1 MFAALLH
8 IKNYKLFV
16 VNMMLLGMGIAITV
30 PYFVLFAT
38 KELGMTTN
46 QFGILLALA
55 AVSQFTVNSIVAR
68 FSDTHSINRKVLII
82 SALMMGAISFSIYFY
97 IHNIWLF
104 IIVYAVFQGL
114 FAPAM
119 PQLYASARESINV
132 SSSRNNAKF
141 ANTVLRSMFSFG
153 FLFGPLIGAYL
164 IQFMG
169 YAGLF
174 GGTVFILLFTL
185 ILQIFFYKDLN
196 LSAKEQV
203 GGTANIEKTAPNMML
218 KDKTLFIPFIAFIL
232 LHIGQWMYTMNM
244 PLFVTDYLKEQ
255 EGYVGTLASL
265 CAGLEVP
272 FMVILGML
280 SAKLA
285 TRTLLIIGAISGGAF
300 YFSIGV
306 FENIYAMMIGQI
318 FLALFLAILL
328 GLGISYFQDILPDFP
343 GYASTLFANAM
354 VIGQLLGN
362 LLGGAMSHWVGL
374 ENVFFVSATSIFI
387 GMILIFFTKDQK
399 YTEADV
405 KVK

>member
-55 AVSQFTVNSIVAR
+55 AVSQFTVNAIVAR

-104 IIVYAVFQGL
+104 IIVYAIFQGL

-185 ILQIFFYKDLN
+185 VLQTFFYKDLN

-203 GGTANIEKTAPNMML
+203 GGTANIEKTAPNML

-285 TRTLLIIGAISGGAF
+285 TRTLLIIGGVSGGAF

-399 YTEADV
+399 YTEEDV